1 MSCIIESNRTCT
13 LLDCSDS
20 GLSIS
25 SNILGIA
32 TFAVAVLLTYFAFF
46 QDIRDIPTA
55 ADDYSNDI
63 RSLQNQ
69 VWAIG
74 DIHGQLANL
83 VADGGIRISDVHLQ
97 SRLKQGQGESLKE
110 AHKFLDDYSQ
120 AYQSVFTD
128 YFKKHR
134 WFVRLRWLSL
144 QKRVEHFKV
153 QTSVLRETLTLD
165 LLAISVNLN
174 FAMHNELR
182 SRDTQ
187 RDMLE
192 DKVDRLMK
200 MVGRISPEE
209 GQQKPSYGSPD
220 SLSPTAGL
228 SVPML
233 FVTSPAD
240 DSDEERLSRRDIPR
254 LCYSRD
260 PSPMSPAERINN
272 TNTRSTQTRKTR
284 ENDRPSISETLAQLQ
299 HDKRNKSLLR
309 VNSSTHSISRR
320 PIQHAPIASPFAGAG
335 VQKVVYV
342 SSKTP
347 LMAAVKRVRKFLVQ
361 IERRATQDVRLVER
375 GEREG
380 MQRLVEAREK
390 MKKEE
395 VVVKASGRAMAKAV
409 AVGRWFE
416 DKETEWQVDVQL
428 RGGSEANDTTSA
440 AVAVVDV
447 GTIEGGPAG
456 QDECL
461 VSTDNVAESATEPS
475 PTKKKRRKRTRKR
488 RAFYDMDDVPEQR
501 LRWIKTVEVA
511 ISFKA

>member
-1 MSCIIESNRTCT
+1 MSCVIESNRTWT

-20 GLSIS
+20 GLSTS
-25 SNILGIA
+25 GNILGIA
-32 TFAVAVLLTYFAFF
+32 TFAVALLATYFAFF
-46 QDIRDIPTA
+46 QDIRDIPSA

-63 RSLQNQ
+63 RCLQNQ

-83 VADGGIRISDVHLQ
+83 VANGGIRISDVHLQ
-97 SRLKQGQGESLKE
+97 SRLKQGQAESLKE

-120 AYQSVFTD
+120 AYQSVFTN
-128 YFKKHR
+128 YFEKHR
-134 WFVRLRWLSL
+134 WFVRIRWLSL

-165 LLAISVNLN
+165 LLSISVNLN

-200 MVGRISPEE
+200 M
-209 GQQKPSYGSPD
+209 
-220 SLSPTAGL
+220 
-228 SVPML
+228 
-233 FVTSPAD
+233 
-240 DSDEERLSRRDIPR
+240 
-254 LCYSRD
+254 
-260 PSPMSPAERINN
+260 
-272 TNTRSTQTRKTR
+272 
-284 ENDRPSISETLAQLQ
+284 
-299 HDKRNKSLLR
+299 
-309 VNSSTHSISRR
+309 
-320 PIQHAPIASPFAGAG
+320 HAPIASPFAGAD

-347 LMAAVKRVRKFLVQ
+347 LMAAVKRVRKFLMQ
-361 IERRATQDVRLVER
+361 IEKRATQDVRLVER

-380 MQRLVEAREK
+380 MRRLVEARER

-395 VVVKASGRAMAKAV
+395 VMVKASGRAMAKAV

-416 DKETEWQVDVQL
+416 DKETEWQLLGAVEE
-428 RGGSEANDTTSA
+428 EANATAPSI
-440 AVAVVDV
+440 VAVDV
-447 GTIEGGPAG
+447 GPIAEGLAE
-456 QDECL
+456 QNEHV
-461 VSTDNVAESATEPS
+461 VSTSDVAESAAEPAR
-475 PTKKKRRKRTRKR
+475 KKKRRKRTRKR
-488 RAFYDMDDVPEQR
+488 RALSDTDEMPEQR